1 MRSNWCFLT
10 GIALLVSAAG
20 VQAADIAHINV
31 RVPEFADVW
40 VAGEKTHL
48 TGPSRDFVTPEL
60 DGTRRSI
67 YDIRARW
74 IEDGVVIDVT
84 RKIPVRGGDN
94 LRVDFNSSMPRSPA
108 EPVATRRAGEVVPAQ
123 RPSNSFYIDVTEE
136 GRMPQNAAM
145 INVLVPANAEVWLS
159 GEKQH
164 QGGTTRR
171 FMTKSLDPDKDYT
184 AEVHAKWKEDGL
196 QVDQTRKVN
205 LHPGD
210 RITVDFNKK
219 AKKPVDD
226 NP

>member
-1 MRSNWCFLT
+1 MRSKWCFIA
-10 GIALLVSAAG
+10 GIALLASAGAL
-20 VQAADIAHINV
+20 QAADIAHINV

-60 DGTRRSI
+60 DANRRSI

-94 LRVDFNSSMPRSPA
+94 LRVDFNSAMARSPA
-108 EPVATRRAGEVVPAQ
+108 EAVPAQ
-123 RPSNSFYIDVTEE
+123 RPSTSFYIDVKEE
-136 GRMPQNAAM
+136 GKLPQNAAM

-171 FMTKSLDPDKDYT
+171 FMTKPLDPDKDYT

-196 QVDQTRKVN
+196 QVDHTRRVT

-219 AKKPVDD
+219 ARKPADAD